1 MATYKLDIFDLLTR
15 LDSNRTDIF
24 CQLTDEEKKAFAPL
38 VVMRWMTGTSDEY
51 QIIKLSEFVN
61 PYVFSLGDH
70 KHLLMRLLQCA
81 SSGRRKQYRWIALKG
96 SKKDSKRVKVISDY
110 FQISTR
116 EAKDYIVSSQE
127 IISYA
132 EDLGWQKSEIS
143 DLKKELD
150 IK

>member
-1 MATYKLDIFDLLTR
+1 MATFKLDIFELLGR
-15 LDSNRTDIF
+15 LDSDSADIF
-24 CQLTDEEKKAFAPL
+24 STLDDEQKKAFAPL
-38 VVMRWMTGTSDEY
+38 VVARWMSGTSDEY
-51 QIIKLSEFVN
+51 QIIKLNEFVN

-70 KHLLMRLLQCA
+70 KHLLMRLLQSA
-81 SSGRRKQYRWIALKG
+81 STNRKKHYRWIPLKG

-110 FQISTR
+110 FQISSR
-116 EAKDYIVSSQE
+116 EAKNYNVPPYEIV
-127 IISYA
+127 SYA